1 MTAIYSIQAKLVAPS
16 ALTRLLES
24 ARESR
29 AVQECLGANAFRLYA
44 VAMGGALTGHLSFT
58 AEFKD
63 AADLLGFQDAWDADA
78 GTQKVMA
85 KYMSDDAPVAIESSD
100 LLVEIDLGTG
110 ARTGAPSAGMAVILT
125 ARQGAMEAAV
135 ARLAE
140 GASYIRKIGA
150 SSARLFAYGIGG
162 AQANMLVQWNEASN
176 QREIGRIVDA
186 FNDPENAQAMKLR
199 AAVDEADGPFTS
211 YTALLVKEIAY

>member
-1 MTAIYSIQAKLVAPS
+1 MTAIYSIQGKLTSPT
-16 ALTRLLES
+16 ALPRLLES

-29 AVQECLGANAFRLYA
+29 AVQERLGANAFRMYT
-44 VAMGGALTGHLSFT
+44 VVMGGAFTGQFTFT
-58 AEFKD
+58 AEFED
-63 AADLLGFQDAWDADA
+63 AAAVLGFQDAWDADA
-78 GTQKVMA
+78 GAQKVMA
-85 KYMSDDAPVAIESSD
+85 NYMTLDSPVAIESSD

-110 ARTGAPSAGMAVILT
+110 APTRAPSAGMAVILT
-125 ARQGAMEAAV
+125 ARQGAMDQAI
-135 ARLAE
+135 ARLAD

-162 AQANMLVQWNEASN
+162 AQSNMLVQWNEAAN
-176 QREIGRIVDA
+176 QREIGRIVDT

-211 YTALLVKEIAY
+211 YTTVLVKEIAY